1 MLNSPT
7 LCQYFEQQQLEITC
21 RQFPQSIIYHYMD
34 DVLLANSDKD
44 TLEKMFLKNTKNS
57 AMLGITDHSCKIQR
71 VDLVNYL
78 GYKILTIKGTDL

>member
-1 MLNSPT
+1 MLPSGMLNSPT

-44 TLEKMFLKNTKNS
+44 TLEKTFLKKHKEFCH
-57 AMLGITDHSCKIQR
+57 AG
-71 VDLVNYL
+71 NYRSL
-78 GYKILTIKGTDL
+78 L